1 MQASQL
7 CPSRRFGI
15 LAGEATS
22 QTFEAG
28 EGVVMTTD
36 ILRNTKILKHVLM
49 AVLVISLSPLVTGD
63 AAAQLTPWR
72 NNSNVL
78 VDPALL
84 GDRIGRQVPVRP
96 LGISPYS
103 PQQGVQAPPAR
114 MPRSQLLTPRAP
126 GTGTAAARARS
137 LPRVK
142 LLPPAEAAKRAKA
155 RRTAR
160 AKARAKPRT
169 PVARRAPAKA
179 PAKKLAIAK
188 PARPLAPT
196 PPKAQMAPKPP
207 TPPTVAKKTPPP
219 MPAAPAVT
227 KRAPAKKTAS
237 AVAPPQPPN
246 IAKPKPAPKPPAVA
260 KAAPRVQQAAR
271 TAAPTGPGKL
281 RAISFGAA
289 LATVSASQKRVLDS
303 VAAQMKSAQNQ
314 RLQLMAYAGEDNLS
328 ASKAR
333 RLSLSRAL
341 AVRSYL
347 ISKGVRSTRI
357 DVRALGNKLPDGG
370 GTPSRVDLRVLQR

>member
-1 MQASQL
+1 
-7 CPSRRFGI
+7 
-15 LAGEATS
+15 
-22 QTFEAG
+22 
-28 EGVVMTTD
+28 MTTD

-49 AVLVISLSPLVTGD
+49 AVVAISLSPSVAGD

-84 GDRIGRQVPVRP
+84 ADRIGRQVPGRP

-103 PQQGVQAPPAR
+103 PQRGVQAPPAC
-114 MPRSQLLTPRAP
+114 MPRSQLLIPRAP
-126 GTGTAAARARS
+126 SAGTAATRGRS

-142 LLPPAEAAKRAKA
+142 LVPPAEAAKRAKA

-196 PPKAQMAPKPP
+196 PPKVQMAPKPP
-207 TPPTVAKKTPPP
+207 TPPKLAKKTPPP
-219 MPAAPAVT
+219 MPAAPAAPAVT

-237 AVAPPQPPN
+237 AVPPPPPPK
-246 IAKPKPAPKPPAVA
+246 IAIPKPAPKPRAAA

-281 RAISFGAA
+281 QAISFGAA

-303 VAAQMKSAQNQ
+303 VAVQMKSAQNQ

-341 AVRSYL
+341 AVRTYL

-370 GTPSRVDLRVLQR
+370 GAPSRVDLRVLQR